1 MSNCSTSSYG
11 SLVLHGK
18 NLTILTFSPHSSEIY
33 LSRIRQAPPPHS
45 FSDHNPLNSNFR
57 ITNQNPESSMLH
69 TLSTSAIMYLRTLTA
84 SLRHYK
90 RDIHQLTYCL
100 VIVSALTV
108 TAAYSP
114 LQILPMAII
123 ILPVNCSGLKH
134 LFSVQVLRYNISQFR
149 PIFTI
154 NQNCEITCSSK
165 TKSPNCQIQHILAI
179 ANGKKLEM

>member
-69 TLSTSAIMYLRTLTA
+69 TLSTSAIMYLRTLTS

-123 ILPVNCSGLKH
+123 ILPVNCSGFKH
-134 LFSVQVLRYNISQFR
+134 LFSVWVLRYNISQFR

-165 TKSPNCQIQHILAI
+165 KKSPNCQIQHILAI
-179 ANGKKLEM
+179 ANRKKLEM